1 MSGDKTDKA
10 FVDEEAPTPAP
21 SEVGGKNWQTDSTKG
36 LSTSEVEQSLEAW
49 GKNEIEVEIT
59 PLYVLFLRQFTGFMP
74 FLIELAAIIS
84 LAVQVSF
91 VPSLRLIFVVVRYL
105 LSKNVSHHEH
115 LSPPSCNFKIV
126 NAGLR
131 RLCHCMWH
139 ALGERLP
146 WLPRG
151 ISCQEESG

>member
-1 MSGDKTDKA
+1 MSADKTDKA

-91 VPSLRLIFVVVRYL
+91 VVPSLGLIVVAGRYI
-105 LSKNVSHHEH
+105 LSKNVSHPEN

-126 NAGLR
+126 
-131 RLCHCMWH
+131 
-139 ALGERLP
+139 
-146 WLPRG
+146 
-151 ISCQEESG
+151 

>member
-1 MSGDKTDKA
+1 MSDDKADKA

-21 SEVGGKNWQTDSTKG
+21 SEAVGGKNWQTDSTKG
-36 LSTSEVEQSLEAW
+36 LSTSEVEQSLEVW

-91 VPSLRLIFVVVRYL
+91 CSSVSGTYL
-105 LSKNVSHHEH
+105 LGSTILIIQRMFLI
-115 LSPPSCNFKIV
+115 LSTITH
-126 NAGLR
+126 
-131 RLCHCMWH
+131 RL
-139 ALGERLP
+139 AILKSNR
-146 WLPRG
+146 
-151 ISCQEESG
+151 

>member
-1 MSGDKTDKA
+1 MSADKTDKA

-91 VPSLRLIFVVVRYL
+91 VPSLGLIVVVVRYL

-115 LSPPSCNFKIV
+115 LSPPSYNFKIV
-126 NAGLR
+126 ECRTTLT
-131 RLCHCMWH
+131 
-139 ALGERLP
+139 LP
-146 WLPRG
+146 LYVACSW
-151 ISCQEESG
+151 

>member
-91 VPSLRLIFVVVRYL
+91 VVPYL
-105 LSKNVSHHEH
+105 GL
-115 LSPPSCNFKIV
+115 IV
-126 NAGLR
+126 NDTYYPRMFLILR
-131 RLCHCMWH
+131 TYHHRLAILKSFECRITSTLLLYVACSW
-139 ALGERLP
+139 
-146 WLPRG
+146 
-151 ISCQEESG
+151 